1 MQTDSSLVSVA
12 HQRAIETLKADKAQ
26 VVAPIWSPLPWPL
39 PQPFTATLLTYENFL
54 KRRGTK
60 MQKFLTLKGLVAPI
74 DRENV
79 DTDAIIPKQF
89 LKSIKKTGFGPNLFD
104 EWRYLDEGFP
114 GQDPKSRKINPD
126 FVLNQ
131 ARYKGAS
138 ILLAR
143 KNFGCGSSREHAP
156 WAIDQY
162 GFRAILA
169 PSYAD
174 IFFNNCF
181 KNGLL
186 PIVLPERIIDQ
197 LFNEVSGFVGYHL
210 TIDLERQ
217 VIVRAQGQETPFEVE
232 AFKKHCLI
240 NGLDDIGL
248 TLHHSQKIRDFE
260 THRLATKPWLAHT
273 LAPQT

>member
-1 MQTDSSLVSVA
+1 
-12 HQRAIETLKADKAQ
+12 
-26 VVAPIWSPLPWPL
+26 
-39 PQPFTATLLTYENFL
+39 
-54 KRRGTK
+54 
-60 MQKFLTLKGLVAPI
+60 MQKFNIHKGLVAPM
-74 DRENV
+74 DRANV

-104 EWRYLDEGFP
+104 EWRYLDKGEP
-114 GQDPKSRKINPD
+114 GVPESQRKPNPD

-131 ARYKGAS
+131 PRYKGAS

-156 WAIDQY
+156 WAIDQF

-169 PSYAD
+169 PSFAD

-186 PIVLPERIIDQ
+186 PIVLSESVIDG
-197 LFNEVSGFVGYHL
+197 LFSEVAAFPGFEL

-217 VIVRAQGQETPFEVE
+217 VVVKPQGEEIPFEVN
-232 AFKKHCLI
+232 AFRKYCLL
-240 NGLDDIGL
+240 NGFDDIGL
-248 TLHHSQKIRDFE
+248 TLRHADKIRAFE
-260 THRLATKPWLAHT
+260 AQRLAAKPWLAHT
-273 LAPQT
+273 L